1 MNRDN
6 PGKLDVYAWVKQ
18 GGGRNSF
25 LAFALIS
32 VFSVM
37 AYVTFGLGHG
47 LHEKERDLSKAAKS
61 TLPAFDKERFARALL
76 PKAPPPPAEMTLP
89 PTAGPSPNPSADL
102 KPPEPPSWVAR
113 KRAGGMIVQT
123 QNAGS
128 DLTVQARPA
137 VVNASPP
144 QRSEESLSTN
154 LSTEKRKGVSA
165 SRLPNRNFVI
175 AQGAALDCVLE
186 TALDSSLPGMTTC
199 RLSRDV
205 YSDNGKVVLLD
216 RGSQLIGEYTNS
228 LKQGQYRVFV
238 VWTRAKTPD
247 GVIINLDSPG
257 ADALGMAGLE
267 GWVDHHFMERFGAA
281 ILMSFVQDAAM
292 VLTSAES
299 SRGAGSTTIFGG
311 FGNMGTGASN
321 VASNILNYTAN
332 IPPNVIKN
340 QGDSIRVMVARDL
353 DFSTVYS
360 LQKVGD
366 VDE

>member
-1 MNRDN
+1 MDAREKE
-6 PGKLDVYAWVKQ
+6 KLDVYSWVKA

-32 VFSVM
+32 VLSILV
-37 AYVTFGLGHG
+37 YVVFGMSRETEG
-47 LHEKERDLSKAAKS
+47 ENRDLSKAAKS
-61 TLPAFDKERFARALL
+61 TLPIFDKERFAQAMM
-76 PKAPPPPAEMTLP
+76 PTAPPPPLEIAPSQQDGVTL
-89 PTAGPSPNPSADL
+89 NPSLAAQPL
-102 KPPEPPSWVAR
+102 EPPGWQMR
-113 KRAGGMIVQT
+113 KRAGGMIVQIN
-123 QNAGS
+123 NAGNEPPP
-128 DLTVQARPA
+128 QARPEA
-137 VVNASPP
+137 VSHTPEP
-144 QRSEESLSTN
+144 HPEGSLATN
-154 LSTEKRKGVSA
+154 LVTEKRKGAVA
-165 SRLPNRNFVI
+165 SRLPNRNFLI

-186 TALDSSLPGMTTC
+186 TALDSSLPGMATC

-205 YSDNGKVVLLD
+205 YSDDGKVVLLD

-228 LKQGQYRVFV
+228 VKQGQSRVFV

-257 ADALGMAGLE
+257 TDALGMAGLD

-299 SRGAGSTTIFGG
+299 SRGAGSTTVFSGY
-311 FGNMGTGASN
+311 GNIGTGTSN

-360 LQKVGD
+360 LQRVGD
-366 VDE
+366 VDG